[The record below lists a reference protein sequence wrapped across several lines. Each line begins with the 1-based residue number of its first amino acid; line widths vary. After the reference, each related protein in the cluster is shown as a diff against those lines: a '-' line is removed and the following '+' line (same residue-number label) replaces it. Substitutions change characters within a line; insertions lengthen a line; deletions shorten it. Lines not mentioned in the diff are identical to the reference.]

1 VNDFTWVRNDPDID
15 AAYASEGPN
24 YPDTRSWLNA
34 TWISGRASRIRVMM
48 TIQHFRTLMI
58 SDWCC

>member
-15 AAYASEGPN
+15 AALRKRRPN

-34 TWISGRASRIRVMM
+34 TWISGRQSRIE
-48 TIQHFRTLMI
+48 L
-58 SDWCC
+58 